1 MAGNLLELISGSLT
15 PSVVSRMSGIVGE
28 SPAVTQKAVDVAIP
42 TLAGAACNQASTPNG
57 ASSLLNMLSQSNLDS
72 SIVSNFTDHLAGGT
86 TTQSLV
92 TAGANLLH
100 GLLGNNANK
109 VSDLIAS
116 AAGMSPSGSSTLLSL
131 IAPLFFGT
139 LGKEVSARG
148 LSGSGLSSL
157 LSSNRDVIQK
167 LAPAG
172 LASALGVSSMQSLC
186 GAPAPVEAPMAYA
199 EPTRSRSKW
208 IWALPLIALLALI
221 PRVRSCS
228 RTPTASITSIK
239 LPCGTVLKVPRGSF
253 NDSLATFMVAGSD
266 SELPKDIVFDHLNFD
281 SSTTRLTPDS
291 DPTVANLV
299 AIMKCYPAMRVRLEG
314 HTDNTGDAA
323 ANKQLSLNR
332 ANAIEAL
339 LTQGGI
345 DPARM
350 STDGWGDEK
359 PIASN
364 DTEEGR
370 AKNRRTDLV
379 IISR

>member
-1 MAGNLLELISGSLT
+1 MAGNFLDLISGYLT
-15 PSVVSRMSGIVGE
+15 PSVVSRMAGMVGE

-57 ASSLLNMLSQSNLDS
+57 ATSLLSMLSQSNLDS

-92 TAGANLLH
+92 TAGENLLH
-100 GLLGNNANK
+100 GLLGSNVSK
-109 VSDLIAS
+109 VSGLIAGAS
-116 AAGMSPSGSSTLLSL
+116 GMSASGTSTLLSL
-131 IAPLFFGT
+131 IAPLFFGM
-139 LGKEVSARG
+139 LGKEVSTRG

-157 LSSNRDVIQK
+157 LSSNRDIIQK

-172 LASALGVSSMQSLC
+172 LASALGVSSMQNLC
-186 GAPAPVEAPMAYA
+186 GAPAPVEAPVAYS
-199 EPTRSRSKW
+199 EPTRSNKW
-208 IWALPLIALLALI
+208 VWALPLIALLALI

-253 NDSLATFMVAGSD
+253 NDSLATFMMAGSD

-281 SSTTRLTPDS
+281 SATTRLTPDS
-291 DPTVANLV
+291 DPTVTNLTS
-299 AIMKCYPAMRVRLEG
+299 IMKCYPAMRVRLEG
-314 HTDNTGDAA
+314 YTDNTGDSAS
-323 ANKQLSLNR
+323 NKQLSLDR
-332 ANAIEAL
+332 ANAIQAL
-339 LTQGGI
+339 LIQGGV
-345 DPARM
+345 DPARI

-359 PIASN
+359 PVASN

-370 AKNRRTDLV
+370 AKNRRTELV
-379 IISR
+379 VLNR